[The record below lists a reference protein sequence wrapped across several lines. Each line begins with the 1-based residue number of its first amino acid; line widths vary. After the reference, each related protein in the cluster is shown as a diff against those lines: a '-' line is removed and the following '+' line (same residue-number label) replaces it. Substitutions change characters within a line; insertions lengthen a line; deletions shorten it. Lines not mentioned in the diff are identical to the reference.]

1 MNIQLFLVVFLSF
14 AGYSYSAVAD
24 ERASRAFSLF
34 NVVKFK
40 NSACQAAKDT
50 TLTGVCYTSEECSKN
65 GGTAD
70 GNCAASFGVCC
81 VLKVSTCGSS
91 VTQNCSY
98 IENVGYP
105 TAITTAGTCAY
116 TVKRCSSEI
125 CQVRLDFKNFVLA
138 QPSAKTTGLCVDT
151 FKVVAGAGT
160 GTRITPPTICG
171 TNTNEHMYIDAGT
184 ATTAATL
191 TFLTHTAGTGTWRV
205 KVSQIACHS
214 AYKAPA
220 GCLQYFTGVAGT
232 IKSFNFGDGTGTC
245 SAGCWT
251 QSQDYYACVRKES
264 GMCSIQY
271 APSTV
276 TTGDAFKLTNG
287 ATTSLVDADNCV
299 TIAPGNGFIEIPSV
313 RLATTSGAVD
323 KAGGIYCGTVLSI
336 PLTIIATTVDSGV
349 VSDSPRFNIRV
360 VAEHGAAQNELSGF
374 SLDYA
379 QMPCTS

>member
-1 MNIQLFLVVFLSF
+1 MMNTQLFLVVFLSF

-220 GCLQYFTGVAGT
+220 GCLQYFTGTAGT
-232 IKSFNFGDGTGTC
+232 IKSFNWGDGTGTC
-245 SAGCWT
+245 SAGCLT

-271 APSTV
+271 VPTTV
-276 TTGDAFKLTNG
+276 TTGDAWDMSNG
-287 ATTSLVDADNCV
+287 IAISAVGYANCV
-299 TIAPGNGFIEIPSV
+299 TIGNGFVEIPNV
-313 RLATTSGAVD
+313 RVDAMSNAVD
-323 KAGGIYCGTVLSI
+323 NAGGLYCGDILSI
-336 PLTIIATTVDSGV
+336 PLAIPAISVGGGV
-349 VSDSPRFNIRV
+349 VSDAPRFNIRV
-360 VAEHGAAQNELSGF
+360 VAENGADQNELSGF

>member
-1 MNIQLFLVVFLSF
+1 MNTQLFLVVFLSF

-40 NSACQAAKDT
+40 NSACQATSDT
-50 TLTGVCYTSEECSKN
+50 TLTGVCYTSEECSDN

-151 FKVVAGAGT
+151 FTVVAGAGT

-171 TNTNEHMYIDAGT
+171 TNTDEHMYIDAGT
-184 ATTAATL
+184 ADTAATL
-191 TFLTHTAGTGTWRV
+191 TFLTNTAGTGTWRV

-232 IKSFNFGDGTGTC
+232 IKSFNWGDGTGTC
-245 SAGCWT
+245 SAGCMT
-251 QSQDYYACVRKES
+251 QSQNYYACVRKES

-271 APSTV
+271 VPSTV
-276 TTGDAFKLTNG
+276 TTGDAFDLTNA
-287 ATTSLVDADNCV
+287 ATTQLVDADSCV
-299 TIAPGNGFIEIPSV
+299 TIGTGHIFIPNVRIASASNGADI
-313 RLATTSGAVD
+313 
-323 KAGGIYCGTVLSI
+323 AGGIYCGEVLSI
-336 PLTIIATTVDSGV
+336 PLAIIAISVDSGV

-360 VAEHGAAQNELSGF
+360 VADNGEAQNELSGF

>member
-1 MNIQLFLVVFLSF
+1 MNTQLFLVVFLSF

-40 NSACQAAKDT
+40 NSACQAASDNSLK
-50 TLTGVCYTSEECSKN
+50 GVCYTSEECSDN
-65 GGTAD
+65 AGTVD

-81 VLKVSTCGSS
+81 VLKISTCGSS

-105 TAITTAGTCAY
+105 TAVTTTGDCAY

-125 CQVRLDFKNFVLA
+125 CQVRLDFVNFVLA
-138 QPSAKTTGLCVDT
+138 QPTAKTTGLCVDT
-151 FKVVAGAGT
+151 FVVVAGAGT

-184 ATTAATL
+184 ADTAATL
-191 TFLTHTAGTGTWRV
+191 TFKTNTAGTGTWRV

-214 AYKAPA
+214 AYKAPS
-220 GCLQYFTGVAGT
+220 GCLQYFTGTAGT
-232 IKSFNFGDGTGTC
+232 IKSFNWGDGTGTC

-271 APSTV
+271 VPTTV
-276 TTGDAFKLTNG
+276 TSGDAFDLTNG
-287 ATTSLVDADNCV
+287 ATTQLVDADNCV
-299 TIAPGNGFIEIPSV
+299 TIAPGNGFIEIPNV
-313 RLATTSGAVD
+313 RISSASNGAD
-323 KAGGIYCGTVLSI
+323 IAGGIYCGEVLSV
-336 PLTIIATTVDSGV
+336 PLAIIAIGVNSGV

-360 VAEHGAAQNELSGF
+360 VAENGAAQNELSGF